1 MRKWLMLAVFLNIA
15 LLLFIGINKIFTAAK
30 YEEKVRNFQIDHY
43 LMKTKL
49 AEKMAKKDSVII
61 FLGDSQIEYA
71 DWNELLERDDV
82 LNRGIAGDV
91 VPGLI
96 GRVEE
101 VCRHQPT
108 KIFIEIGTND
118 LSMGAP
124 VSEIMA
130 DYEQLI
136 TEIERRVSTE
146 IYINS
151 VLPVQDLPGENY
163 QNSEILSLNRL
174 LKEFCSKKS
183 LNYID
188 LTPTFTDDNSGNLK
202 AEYTHDGLHLNANGY
217 LEWKRILT
225 PFLL

>member
-1 MRKWLMLAVFLNIA
+1 MKKWLLFSTVFNIA
-15 LLLFIGINKIFTAAK
+15 LLLFMGIYNIFTTAK
-30 YEEKVRNFQIDHY
+30 KEEMVRNFQIDHY

-49 AEKMAKKDSVII
+49 AENMTKSDSVII
-61 FLGDSQIEYA
+61 FLGDSQFEYA
-71 DWNELLERDDV
+71 NWNELLERNDV

-91 VPGLI
+91 VSGLI

-118 LSMGAP
+118 LSMGLS
-124 VSEIMA
+124 VNEIMA
-130 DYEQLI
+130 DYEKLI
-136 TEIERRVSTE
+136 AEIKKRINTQ

-163 QNSEILSLNRL
+163 QNSEILNLNR
-174 LKEFCSKKS
+174 KIKDFCEKQS

-188 LTPTFTDDNSGNLK
+188 LIPTFTDDNTGNLK
-202 AEYTHDGLHLNANGY
+202 AEYTHDGLHLNAKGY
-217 LEWKRILT
+217 LEWKQILK

>member
-1 MRKWLMLAVFLNIA
+1 MKKWLLFSSVLNIV
-15 LLLFIGINKIFTAAK
+15 LLVFIGLYNIFTTAK
-30 YEEKVRNFQIDHY
+30 NEEKVRNFQIEHY

-49 AEKMAKKDSVII
+49 AENMTKSDSVII
-61 FLGDSQIEYA
+61 FLGDSQFEYA
-71 DWNELLERDDV
+71 NWNELLERNDV

-91 VPGLI
+91 VSGLI
-96 GRVEE
+96 GRIEE

-118 LSMGAP
+118 LSMGLS
-124 VSEIMA
+124 VSEIMT
-130 DYEQLI
+130 DYKKLI
-136 TEIERRVSTE
+136 AEIKRRTTAK

-163 QNSEILSLNRL
+163 QNSEILNLNR
-174 LKEFCSKKS
+174 KIKDFCEKQR

-188 LTPTFTDDNSGNLK
+188 LTETFTDDNSGNLK
-202 AEYTHDGLHLNANGY
+202 TEYTNDGLHLNAKGY
-217 LEWKRILT
+217 LEWKQILT